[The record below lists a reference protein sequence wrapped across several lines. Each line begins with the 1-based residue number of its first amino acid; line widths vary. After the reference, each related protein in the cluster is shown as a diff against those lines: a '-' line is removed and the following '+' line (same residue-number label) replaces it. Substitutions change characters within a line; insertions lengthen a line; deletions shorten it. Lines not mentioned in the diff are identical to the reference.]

1 MNSINNVE
9 FTFYFHDTIVSYV
22 YSIHVPPGTEEWLF
36 FSFSVVKQNDTI
48 IMDVIVG
55 TGGDI

>member
-1 MNSINNVE
+1 M
-9 FTFYFHDTIVSYV
+9 FTLFMYFQGQRND
-22 YSIHVPPGTEEWLF
+22 WF
-36 FSFSVVKQNDTI
+36 FHFSVVKQNETI